1 MKAVLEYYNHI
12 ISRDGRQMFRILA
25 ERKIEVIKTKT
36 DTWTSDVRVTIRIKD
51 WNELNLLVSELNK
64 YCPCG
69 VRIVKVRGDGV
80 FNRLRRKTDEE
91 RI

>member
-1 MKAVLEYYNHI
+1 MKAVLECYDHI

-36 DTWTSDVRVTIRIKD
+36 YTCTSDVRVTIRIKD

-64 YCPCG
+64 YCSCG
-69 VRIVKVRGDGV
+69 VRIVKVRYDGL
-80 FNRLRRKTDEE
+80 FSRLWRKTDEK